1 MPFDTDGDGGYD
13 HKQDILWMLFARVN
27 KVLTLYITYM
37 DIQWGENCE
46 FDSLQVSVC
55 FILLLEWA
63 CNCELES
70 SFVPNRYIK

>member
-37 DIQWGENCE
+37 DIQWGEKCE

-55 FILLLEWA
+55 FILLDWA

-70 SFVPNRYIK
+70 SFVPNLYLR